1 MLEQVEAVATNP
13 QEKERYTLQIG
24 ELREKQRA
32 VMEDPDAHLNLKRS
46 KRYAPPKGA
55 VKGGATV
62 ATVAGQESAASAQ
75 PVTTPLTDLAAI
87 PPNVDNLSALAVA
100 VESLSSTSDSSKG
113 SCMAPGSLPLGVQIP
128 AAEISVPASLTT
140 PMHASVSHYAS
151 SPSARLS
158 PSNRKVKLAKAGV
171 DAEHRLR
178 ILRSKPAI
186 SKSSVWQAREN
197 GASSSGHGGD
207 AGRALRQR
215 EAVLRVQCVSRHG
228 FQSGGDA
235 VRPPLL
241 WMQNHS
247 ECPVCKA
254 GISEE
259 NVIPVY
265 ARGAEAVDPRTQ
277 QQMSESGIPHRP
289 RGQRPDAEQLRR
301 RRPYS
306 VRVELPTAVHSN
318 GNGNAMS
325 PTIGFFP
332 ALFGVPYQPPPPV
345 THHPDGSPLTAQE
358 ARQQVQQAFLS
369 RFLLVVGS
377 LVILCLI
384 TF

>member
-1 MLEQVEAVATNP
+1 MTGADRSETEMEAGLSLLHMMHPPASSPAAAGELRAVSETGDALHASLMKVVAKQASDELSLPRIAAAKKVQQRSGHMIALSHELTLEELRPHFDKPIVEVAREFGICTTFLKKMCRRCGIKRWPHRQIRSLTRTIQMLEQVEAVATNP
-13 QEKERYTLQIG
+13 QEKERYTLQIE

-178 ILRSKPAI
+178 STSI
-186 SKSSVWQAREN
+186 
-197 GASSSGHGGD
+197 
-207 AGRALRQR
+207 
-215 EAVLRVQCVSRHG
+215 
-228 FQSGGDA
+228 
-235 VRPPLL
+235 
-241 WMQNHS
+241 
-247 ECPVCKA
+247 
-254 GISEE
+254 
-259 NVIPVY
+259 
-265 ARGAEAVDPRTQ
+265 
-277 QQMSESGIPHRP
+277 
-289 RGQRPDAEQLRR
+289 
-301 RRPYS
+301 
-306 VRVELPTAVHSN
+306 
-318 GNGNAMS
+318 
-325 PTIGFFP
+325 
-332 ALFGVPYQPPPPV
+332 
-345 THHPDGSPLTAQE
+345 
-358 ARQQVQQAFLS
+358 
-369 RFLLVVGS
+369 GS
-377 LVILCLI
+377 LQD
-384 TF
+384 